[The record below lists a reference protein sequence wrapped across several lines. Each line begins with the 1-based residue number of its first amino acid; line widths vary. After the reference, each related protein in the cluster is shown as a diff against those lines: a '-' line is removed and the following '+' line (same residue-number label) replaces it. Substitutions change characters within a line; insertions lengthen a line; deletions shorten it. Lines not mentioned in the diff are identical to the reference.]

1 MFCYR
6 KEVSLEFQDVLS
18 KLLTK
23 EPANRITISELRE
36 HSWVLKT
43 SRSISSKQDN
53 CMEEITVTDEEIKT
67 AIQKFY
73 TPIHILVSS
82 HSELKVSGLD
92 LLLHI
97 AGNDK
102 ANG

>member
-1 MFCYR
+1 MFDSR
-6 KEVSLEFQDVLS
+6 KEVSSEFQDVLS

-36 HSWVLKT
+36 HPWVLK
-43 SRSISSKQDN
+43 SGRSIPSKHDN
-53 CMEEITVTDEEIKT
+53 CMEEITVTDEEIKK

-73 TPIHILVSS
+73 TPIHILVSL
-82 HSELKVSGLD
+82 HSYLKIKLYRT
-92 LLLHI
+92 LFHT
-97 AGNDK
+97 GNDK